1 MRLPTVLLAS
11 LLCATQAASGAENW
25 PGTKALKFEVVGAAG
40 GLPDIVPRELS
51 NYLSAS
57 IGVPVVVE
65 NRPGAGGNI
74 AAGVV
79 AKADPDGHTLL
90 VTGTNVAVNPTLL
103 PNPGF
108 DYGRDL
114 VPVSMTVVAKMLLV
128 ASPTFP
134 VQNIAD
140 VIALAKQKPKSV
152 SIAIQP
158 IGSPNNL
165 AAEMLAQY
173 GNIDLDLCAL
183 RGHRAVPAGRVG
195 KPRGLGGRRHVV
207 AATAHPQGGIEST
220 RRAVAA
226 TISTS
231 AGHTD
236 FGGSGIAKNA
246 DRFVDLHHG
255 DRRNAAADYRAPRR
269 RDRQSSRL
277 AGGPQCLRQ
286 AGSRNLPHGTAA
298 ARRIYSLGRR
308 AISAAC
314 SRIRKPKPRRSNGRG
329 LVTPP
334 DPCQTFDSS
343 TRGDRPILKRCRRP
357 LHESVPFAERPWRR
371 PAKYR
376 SRLIRRP
383 GI

>member
-25 PGTKALKFEVVGAAG
+25 PGTKALRFEVVGAAG

-165 AAEMLAQY
+165 GAEMLAQY
-173 GNIDLDLCAL
+173 GNIEPTFVPYEGIAQSLPDVLASRVDLAVGAMSSLLPLTRKGAL
-183 RGHRAVPAGRVG
+183 KALAV
-195 KPRGLGGRRHVV
+195 LS
-207 AATAHPQGGIEST
+207 PQRSPLAPDIP
-220 RRAVAA
+220 
-226 TISTS
+226 TS
-231 AGHTD
+231 AEAGLPKMQIDSWICIMGT
-236 FGGSGIAKNA
+236 GGTPPPIIARLDEEIGKA
-246 DRFVDLHHG
+246 LALPEV
-255 DRRNAAADYRAPRR
+255 RNAFAK
-269 RDRQSSRL
+269 Q
-277 AGGPQCLRQ
+277 GVEIFHMGPQQLGEFIHSEGVRFSSLLAHSQ
-286 AGSRNLPHGTAA
+286 AKATS
-298 ARRIYSLGRR
+298 
-308 AISAAC
+308 
-314 SRIRKPKPRRSNGRG
+314 
-329 LVTPP
+329 
-334 DPCQTFDSS
+334 Q
-343 TRGDRPILKRCRRP
+343 
-357 LHESVPFAERPWRR
+357 
-371 PAKYR
+371 
-376 SRLIRRP
+376 
-383 GI
+383 